1 MEMLV
6 GNTVLVVLVG
16 LHVHHALYQVD
27 NGYTEEIIGDSA
39 KKESETFPLR
49 MMETSKGPSSSD
61 PVCLANVV
69 PPSPN
74 SMLGKALR

>member
-27 NGYTEEIIGDSA
+27 SGYTEEIIGDSA
-39 KKESETFPLR
+39 KKESENISATDDGNF
-49 MMETSKGPSSSD
+49 KGP
-61 PVCLANVV
+61 
-69 PPSPN
+69 
-74 SMLGKALR
+74 

>member
-16 LHVHHALYQVD
+16 LQHHALYQVD

-74 SMLGKALR
+74 SMLGKAPR

>member
-16 LHVHHALYQVD
+16 LHVHHPLYQVD

-39 KKESETFPLR
+39 KKESENISATDDGNF
-49 MMETSKGPSSSD
+49 KGP
-61 PVCLANVV
+61 
-69 PPSPN
+69 
-74 SMLGKALR
+74 

>member
-39 KKESETFPLR
+39 KKESENISATGSERHLKNKYDGFAW
-49 MMETSKGPSSSD
+49 KKK
-61 PVCLANVV
+61 N
-69 PPSPN
+69 
-74 SMLGKALR
+74 ALVIKSA